1 MNGGPVLGGGR
12 GDDCMGKYNYV
23 NLFQSIL
30 DRYVT
35 NFKEFLV
42 LKIINYKV

>member
-1 MNGGPVLGGGR
+1 MGGSIVGGEAVNGEPVLGGGR

-30 DRYVT
+30 DT
-35 NFKEFLV
+35 
-42 LKIINYKV
+42 